1 MDKAKC
7 VVCKKSA
14 KFTSNRLDAAFC
26 SDEHYE
32 QHQRGD
38 DPSKPH
44 LIFFR
49 AQKDKDGTV
58 TRPAGA
64 FFEQGDIRFPVDI
77 DDLDRVLGAGSS
89 SYEPSVIE
97 KLMDSQVVSLAT
109 MNGLPVQPYVRHLVT
124 SPLHGIVQMVWYRD
138 LRHKVNFDH
147 LAKNQERRVAD
158 YIRLLGEYKPGESED
173 GEGTRRKRGAS
184 TKNWAGTFEALPLKN
199 GKTPAGREGQLY
211 RALYDCPNHQA
222 SMSQLVEK
230 NPIKSKQDQA
240 KMVNRFLKQLVTDGL
255 VKEVQ

>member
-7 VVCKKSA
+7 VVCKKPS
-14 KFTSNRLDAAFC
+14 KFTSNRLSAAFC

-32 QHQRGD
+32 QFQRGD

-49 AQKDKDGTV
+49 AQKDDKGEV

-64 FFEQGDIRFPVDI
+64 FFEQGDIRFPIDI
-77 DDLDRVLGAGSS
+77 QDLDVVLGAGSH

-109 MNGLPVQPYVRHLVT
+109 MNGLPIQPYVRHLIT
-124 SPLHGIVQMVWYRD
+124 RPLHGIIQLVWYRD
-138 LRHKVNFDH
+138 LKHNVDFDH
-147 LAKNQERRVAD
+147 LTKNQEQRVKD
-158 YIRLLGEYKPGESED
+158 YIRLLGEYKPSED
-173 GEGTRRKRGAS
+173 GDGEGRRRRGAS
-184 TKNWAGTFEALPLKN
+184 SKNWAGTYEALPLKN
-199 GKTPAGREGQLY
+199 GSKAPAGREGQLY
-211 RALYDCPNHQA
+211 RCLYDSENHQA

-230 NPIKSKQDQA
+230 KPIKSKQDQA
-240 KMVNRFLKQLVTDGL
+240 KMVNRFLKQLVSDGF